1 MTPSRKRH
9 KPTPADGDTR
19 VVVKHRCTGQRVTP
33 TSQDYYCDS
42 PPANQEALAELPW
55 GPVELLS
62 DSDSESEC
70 EIITRTRPQYH
81 HEVDEDAILN
91 TPPHY
96 YNDVDEDA
104 IASSPARENEDDE
117 AFEFSPAS
125 PQPLTQSIPEA
136 MTIRRLYV
144 FPDETVVVTAD
155 GEHIRIPDQNT
166 KTHPKMITQS
176 TSTVEDPQSS
186 TVEDP
191 KPSTTTTIEDP
202 KPSTTT
208 TTTTTIEDPK
218 PSTSTKEEEEEE
230 EEDPRKV
237 CFLEMQ
243 NNIAGVIVAQWRA
256 SAPSTVEEVT
266 VDVCRSLAVTMLSA
280 PYQEIIMKYVRC
292 AIRRQP

>member
-19 VVVKHRCTGQRVTP
+19 VVVVKHRCTGQRVTP
-33 TSQDYYCDS
+33 TSSQDYYCDS
-42 PPANQEALAELPW
+42 PTANQEALAELPW
-55 GPVELLS
+55 GPVELVS
-62 DSDSESEC
+62 DSDSETV
-70 EIITRTRPQYH
+70 IDDGWTIR
-81 HEVDEDAILN
+81 

-96 YNDVDEDA
+96 YDDVDEDA
-104 IASSPARENEDDE
+104 IASSPAYEKENDDN
-117 AFEFSPAS
+117 FTYSPAS
-125 PQPLTQSIPEA
+125 PPPLTQSTHEDKTIP
-136 MTIRRLYV
+136 TLYV

-155 GEHIRIPDQNT
+155 DEHIRIPDQNT
-166 KTHPKMITQS
+166 KTHPMMITQS
-176 TSTVEDPQSS
+176 TSTVEDAQSS

-191 KPSTTTTIEDP
+191 KPS
-202 KPSTTT
+202 T

-218 PSTSTKEEEEEE
+218 PSTSTEEE
-230 EEDPRKV
+230 EEDARKV

-243 NNIAGVIVAQWRA
+243 NNIADIIVTQWRA